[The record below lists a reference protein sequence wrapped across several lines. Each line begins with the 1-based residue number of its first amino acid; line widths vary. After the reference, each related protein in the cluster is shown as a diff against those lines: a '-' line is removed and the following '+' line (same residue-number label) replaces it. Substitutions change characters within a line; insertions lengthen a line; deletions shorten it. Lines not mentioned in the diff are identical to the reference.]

1 MAELDLLIVLIAVSV
16 VLVRLADLVQIPYP
30 IVLVIAGIGI
40 GFAPIPTEIE
50 LRPEVIFLVFLPPLL
65 YAAGLT
71 TSAEELKTEAGA
83 LGGLVVGLTLATM
96 AAVAAVSVALIPGF
110 TWLEGFLLGAIVCP
124 TDPVAAVATFARVG
138 VPKRVAVLV
147 EGESLINDAVAL
159 VLYKVALAAV
169 LTGALTGGEVVSDL
183 VLAVAGGL
191 AVGLA
196 IAWTASLMQR
206 RLDDPPLAI
215 LLSVVVAY
223 GSYLVAEQIGASGVL
238 AVVAAGV
245 FSGWRSPVTQDAET
259 RLTARSFWGALVF
272 ALNVILFILLG
283 LRLPSILDAVSGHL
297 SVWEMVGYG
306 ALVSLVVI
314 VVRLAWQFGPVSAG
328 RFFSPALRFD
338 TGDGW
343 KERLIV
349 GWSGMRGAVSLA
361 AALSLPIDID
371 SGLDAGRE
379 IIVFLAVAVILSTLV
394 FQGLTL
400 PVLIKAIGLGEKE
413 EWSPEDSEPRVAL
426 ARAATE
432 KLEEIESDPP
442 DHLPPGALERI
453 RNLYEIREERWTRS
467 AAGPDHHDRADRPFD
482 AVAEVRLM
490 LIDSERKALDELRSA
505 GKISAD
511 SFAGIQRELDLD
523 EARVLNS

>member
-1 MAELDLLIVLIAVSV
+1 MAELDLLIILIAVSV
-16 VLVRLADLVQIPYP
+16 VLVRLADIVQIPYP

-169 LTGALTGGEVVSDL
+169 LTGALTGGQVVSDL

-413 EWSPEDSEPRVAL
+413 EWSPEDSETRVAL
-426 ARAATE
+426 ARAAME

-467 AAGPDHHDRADRPFD
+467 AAGPDHHERADLPFD

-490 LIDSERKALDELRSA
+490 LIDSERKALDELRSD

>member
-394 FQGLTL
+394 LQGLTL

-413 EWSPEDSEPRVAL
+413 EWSPEDSETRVAL
-426 ARAATE
+426 ARAAME

>member
-50 LRPEVIFLVFLPPLL
+50 LRPEVIFLIFLPPLL

-379 IIVFLAVAVILSTLV
+379 IIVFLAVA
-394 FQGLTL
+394 
-400 PVLIKAIGLGEKE
+400 
-413 EWSPEDSEPRVAL
+413 
-426 ARAATE
+426 
-432 KLEEIESDPP
+432 
-442 DHLPPGALERI
+442 
-453 RNLYEIREERWTRS
+453 
-467 AAGPDHHDRADRPFD
+467 AAGFRWRAD
-482 AVAEVRLM
+482 
-490 LIDSERKALDELRSA
+490 
-505 GKISAD
+505 
-511 SFAGIQRELDLD
+511 
-523 EARVLNS
+523 

>member
-169 LTGALTGGEVVSDL
+169 LTGALTGGQVVSDL

-394 FQGLTL
+394 LQGLTL

-413 EWSPEDSEPRVAL
+413 EWSPEDSETRVAL
-426 ARAATE
+426 ARAAME

>member
-379 IIVFLAVAVILSTLV
+379 IIVFLAVAVLLSTLV
-394 FQGLTL
+394 LQGLTL

-413 EWSPEDSEPRVAL
+413 EWSPEDSETRVAL
-426 ARAATE
+426 ARAAME

>member
-1 MAELDLLIVLIAVSV
+1 MAELDLLIILIAVSV

-196 IAWTASLMQR
+196 IAWAASMMQR

-245 FSGWRSPVTQDAET
+245 FSGWKSPKVIDAET
-259 RLTARSFWGALVF
+259 RLNSRSFWGALVF

-283 LRLPSILDAVSGHL
+283 LRLPSILDAVSQTL
-297 SVWEMVGYG
+297 SVWEMIGYG
-306 ALVSLVVI
+306 TLVSLVVV
-314 VVRLAWQFGPVSAG
+314 VVRLAWQFGPVSIG
-328 RFFSPALRFD
+328 RVFSPALRFD

-400 PVLIKAIGLGEKE
+400 PALIKAIGLGEKE
-413 EWSPEDSEPRVAL
+413 EWSPEESETRVEL
-426 ARAATE
+426 ARAAME

-442 DHLPPGALERI
+442 DHLPPGALDRI
-453 RNLYEIREERWTRS
+453 RNLYEIREERWSRS
-467 AAGPDHHDRADRPFD
+467 AAGPDHHERAHLPFD

-490 LIDSERKALDELRSA
+490 LIDSERKALDELRSE